1 MENYTSQSTQA
12 QNFEGRRDV
21 RKRFN
26 EIQPIIAAC
35 RTMDSD
41 FEAFIQDVSSSG
53 VFIKTSRPLLA
64 GQEIAMTFIFP
75 RTHEPV
81 IATGEIVRV
90 SYGGVG
96 VKFKIFFKC

>member
-1 MENYTSQSTQA
+1 MENYTSLSEQIP
-12 QNFEGRRDV
+12 NFEARRDA

-26 EIQPIIAAC
+26 EIQPIVAVC
-35 RTMDSD
+35 QTMDSD

-75 RTHEPV
+75 RTHKT
-81 IATGEIVRV
+81 IMATGEIVRV

-96 VKFKIFFKC
+96 VKFKIFFKQ

>member
-1 MENYTSQSTQA
+1 MENYISQNPQV
-12 QNFEGRRDV
+12 QNLEGRRDA

-26 EIQPIIAAC
+26 ELQPIVAVC

-53 VFIKTSRPLLA
+53 AFIKTSRPLLT
-64 GQEIAMTFIFP
+64 GQEIAMTFLFP
-75 RTHEPV
+75 RTQKP
-81 IATGEIVRV
+81 IMATGEIVRV
-90 SYGGVG
+90 SYRGVG